1 MTPEERSL
9 SVAADRNNENALR
22 ALIHARM
29 RKAASAALVELRAR
43 QKHER
48 KRHGEHLTKRLA
60 PNPVGGRKIRL
71 NEG

>member
-43 QKHER
+43 QQHER
-48 KRHGEHLTKRLA
+48 KRHGEEKHNEKALLLGH
-60 PNPVGGRKIRL
+60 GGGTR
-71 NEG
+71 